1 METVDIPESHRTLFR
16 VVFGSIIRN
25 CSNADPVPVSGL
37 EVTAHMKRRDLAGRL
52 VDPYTMLET
61 ALHRAVRACED
72 YGSMLPAGVSSTV
85 MWGDAT
91 QLQNHLTGHVDAVI
105 TSPPYHGAVDYYRRH
120 QLEMFWLGLVRHD
133 EDRRALLHR
142 YVGRTDVPRSHEF
155 VHDTTLRTAIAKRWE
170 AKIRRSSEDRA
181 DAFKHYIVAMRHCFE
196 GLADHM
202 RAGSPAVLVV
212 GHSSWN
218 NSKIPTTELFGE
230 IAGSAF
236 TLREV
241 LWYPI
246 KNRYMSYSRHNGAD
260 INREYVLAFYRTNR
274 LPRRRDN

>member
-1 METVDIPESHRTLFR
+1 
-16 VVFGSIIRN
+16 
-25 CSNADPVPVSGL
+25 
-37 EVTAHMKRRDLAGRL
+37 
-52 VDPYTMLET
+52 
-61 ALHRAVRACED
+61 
-72 YGSMLPAGVSSTV
+72 
-85 MWGDAT
+85 
-91 QLQNHLTGHVDAVI
+91 
-105 TSPPYHGAVDYYRRH
+105 
-120 QLEMFWLGLVRHD
+120 
-133 EDRRALLHR
+133 
-142 YVGRTDVPRSHEF
+142 
-155 VHDTTLRTAIAKRWE
+155 
-170 AKIRRSSEDRA
+170 
-181 DAFKHYIVAMRHCFE
+181 
-196 GLADHM
+196 M